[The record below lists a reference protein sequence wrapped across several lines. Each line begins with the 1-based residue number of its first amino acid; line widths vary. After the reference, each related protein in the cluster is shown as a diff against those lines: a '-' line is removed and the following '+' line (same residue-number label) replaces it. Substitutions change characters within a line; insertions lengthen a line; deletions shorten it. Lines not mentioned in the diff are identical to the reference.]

1 MRVEPR
7 TATSNRDRTPHESAS
22 MTANRSPVSTTA
34 YRESGVDTDEAD
46 LGLRR
51 LVKRITSSWPP
62 RDSFGG
68 VQLEIGYFANV
79 IDIGGIG
86 LAISTDGVG
95 SKAIIAQLM
104 NRYDTIGIDCV
115 AMNVNDLICVGAQP
129 ISLVDYIAVERVDA
143 QILEAIAIGLADG
156 AAQAGISI
164 SGGEIAQLEDVVHGF
179 DLAGTAV
186 GTVPL
191 DKILT
196 GRHLEPGDQIIGI
209 QSSGIHSNGLT
220 LAREAFFKRPQ
231 PLALNYPI
239 LGSDASLGEEL
250 LHPTLIYVR
259 EVMEILRLVPNVKA
273 LVNITGDG
281 LLNLNRVE
289 HPSTGFFIDEMPETP
304 EIFKMI
310 QQYGDVST
318 AEMFEVYNMG
328 VGFCVVASE
337 TDVGS
342 VLSILERY
350 HRKAWVIG
358 KVIDDPTKGVYL
370 PRQGLTGHKKRF
382 RQE

>member
-1 MRVEPR
+1 
-7 TATSNRDRTPHESAS
+7 
-22 MTANRSPVSTTA
+22 MTNLSPISHAA
-34 YRESGVDTDEAD
+34 YRDAGVDTDEAD
-46 LGLRR
+46 IGLDR
-51 LVKRITSSWPP
+51 LVRRITQTWPP
-62 RDSFGG
+62 RGSFGG
-68 VQLEIGYFANV
+68 VQLPIGYFANV

-104 NRYDTIGIDCV
+104 DRYDTIGIDCI
-115 AMNVNDLICVGAQP
+115 AMNVNDVICVGAQP
-129 ISLVDYIAVERVDA
+129 LSLVDYIAIERANSQV
-143 QILEAIAIGLADG
+143 LEAIAIGLADG

-186 GTVPL
+186 GTVAL

-196 GRHLEPGDQIIGI
+196 GRHLEPGDRIIGI

-220 LAREAFFKRPQ
+220 LARKTFFKRAQ
-231 PLALNYPI
+231 PFPLDYPVP
-239 LGSDASLGEEL
+239 GTEASLGEEL
-250 LHPTLIYVR
+250 LRPTLIYVR
-259 EVMEILRLVPNVKA
+259 EVMEILRQVPNVKA
-273 LVNITGDG
+273 LANITGDG

-289 HPSTGFFIDEMPETP
+289 HPRAGFVIDEMPETP

-310 QQYGDVST
+310 QQYGEVST

-328 VGFCVVASE
+328 VGFCIVVSDA
-337 TDVGS
+337 DVGL

-350 HRKAWVIG
+350 NRKAWVIG
-358 KVIDDPTKGVYL
+358 KVIDDETKGVYL

-382 RQE
+382 RPE